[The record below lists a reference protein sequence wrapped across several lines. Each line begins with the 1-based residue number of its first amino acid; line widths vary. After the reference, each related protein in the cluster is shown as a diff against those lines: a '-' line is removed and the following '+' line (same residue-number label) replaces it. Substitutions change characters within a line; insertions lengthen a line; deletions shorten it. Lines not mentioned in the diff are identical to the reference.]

1 MRPFAM
7 KTKLPRHR
15 ILAPGILLSA
25 FSVLLGGC
33 NLLPEPQADPTRHF
47 TLSVPAATAP
57 GGVEVRPVVL
67 AGHLRNRAMAVRIAE
82 NEVTY
87 LDDARWAEP
96 LDTGLAEVLRAELSG
111 VTGDWTVRVEV
122 ERFELLAHQ
131 DNAVLLAATCELRA
145 KGEAGPR
152 RVNFTSSPR
161 QWDGRDH
168 GDLVGLLRAAA
179 VELGQHLSAA
189 MK

>member
-1 MRPFAM
+1 M
-7 KTKLPRHR
+7 KTKSPHRR
-15 ILAPGILLSA
+15 ILVPGVLLSA
-25 FSVLLGGC
+25 CSVLLAGC
-33 NLLPEPQADPTRHF
+33 NLLPEPQPDPTRHF
-47 TLSVPAATAP
+47 TLSAPTTAAP
-57 GGVEVRPVVL
+57 GGVEVRPVLL
-67 AGHLRNRAMAVRIAE
+67 AGHLRNRAMAVRLAE

-96 LDTGLAEVLRAELSG
+96 LDAGLAEVLRAELAG
-111 VTGDWTVRVEV
+111 VAGEWTVRVEV

-131 DNAVLLAATCELRA
+131 GNAVQLAAVCEIRA
-145 KGEAGPR
+145 KGDAAPR
-152 RVNFTSSPR
+152 RVNFTSAPR

-179 VELGQHLSAA
+179 VELGAHLAAA

>member
-1 MRPFAM
+1 M
-7 KTKLPRHR
+7 KTKSPYHR
-15 ILAPGILLSA
+15 ILAPSVLLSA
-25 FSVLLGGC
+25 CSVLLAGC
-33 NLLPEPQADPTRHF
+33 NLLPEPQPDRTRHF
-47 TLSVPAATAP
+47 TLSAPTAAAT
-57 GGVEVRPVVL
+57 GGVEVRPVLL

-96 LDTGLAEVLRAELSG
+96 LDAGLAEVLRAELAG
-111 VTGDWTVRVEV
+111 VAGDWTVRVEV
-122 ERFELLAHQ
+122 ERFELLTHQ
-131 DNAVLLAATCELRA
+131 GNAVQLVAVCEIRA
-145 KGEAGPR
+145 KGDAAPR
-152 RVNFTSSPR
+152 RVNFTSAPR

-179 VELGQHLSAA
+179 VELGAQLAGA